1 MGNLPRRIFVSL
13 ALQVKK
19 FINSEHTGAFIDIVL
34 PQEIELQ
41 PEKPRKAASK
51 KEKKPESSEAVS
63 EIEATETAEQAEAV
77 EPKTAEPVNNVV
89 FTGETARIHYMEA
102 GSGEPLILVHTI
114 GQSLYT
120 WRNVFF
126 RLSEHYR
133 VIAVDLLGHG
143 YSDRPGNFDYT
154 IESHSFALTAFM
166 DALGIDSAHFVG
178 YSMGSL
184 YVLDIAERHP
194 ERVGKMILISPGGL
208 TPEMPLAVRML
219 DSSLFGAL
227 ASRLYSMRTVEKL
240 LEECFFDLTSITPE
254 VIQEYYHPASDGEA
268 RRAIRRS
275 LYHFDHEDVVSK
287 LRDIENGVLILWAS
301 DDKWHGS
308 EMGDF
313 FHAALPNSQLA
324 VIRNAGHLLHEEK
337 PDKLIASV
345 MEYVPAV
352 M

>member
-1 MGNLPRRIFVSL
+1 MSL

-19 FINSEHTGAFIDIVL
+19 FINSEHTGAFVEIVL
-34 PQEIELQ
+34 PQELEQ
-41 PEKPRKAASK
+41 PPEKPKKAAIK
-51 KEKKPESSEAVS
+51 KGKDMESPEAGSENEVS
-63 EIEATETAEQAEAV
+63 ETAEQAAEAASEEAPFTSEAV
-77 EPKTAEPVNNVV
+77 KRAA
-89 FTGETARIHYMEA
+89 FSGETARIHYMEA
-102 GSGEPLILVHTI
+102 GTGEPLILVHTI
-114 GQSLYT
+114 GQSLFT

-143 YSDRPGNFDYT
+143 YSDRPGSFDYS
-154 IESHSFALTAFM
+154 IESHSAGLVAFM
-166 DALGIDSAHFVG
+166 DALGIESAHFVG
-178 YSMGSL
+178 FSMGSL

-219 DSSLFGAL
+219 DSSLFGPL
-227 ASRLYSMRTVEKL
+227 ASRLYSIRTAEKL

-254 VIQEYYHPASDGEA
+254 VVQEYYKPASDGDA
-268 RRAIRRS
+268 RRAVRRS
-275 LYHFDHEDVVSK
+275 LYHFDHEEVISK
-287 LRDIENGVLILWAS
+287 LRDVVSGVLILWAS
-301 DDKWHGS
+301 DDKWHNL
-308 EMGDF
+308 EIGDF

-337 PDKLIASV
+337 PEKLIASV
-345 MEYVPAV
+345 VEYIPAI